1 MAANNP
7 SHVLTEI
14 CAQIGMLMEDASP
27 IALTIGTLGEAEQA
41 IAIRDIDDAITKMRT
56 LIDQAINIR
65 GGNT

>member
-27 IALTIGTLGEAEQA
+27 IALTVGTLSDAEQV
-41 IAIRDIDDAITKMRT
+41 IAIRDIDDAITRMRT
-56 LIDQAINIR
+56 LVDHAINIR